1 MSPRSNNSPASRA
14 PAAAAGAAFESA
26 SQATGNPT
34 AASMAKKGT
43 FPNWLLS
50 YFVSINPNQNL
61 HMDMWI
67 FPQAYPRS
75 LRDKL

>member
-50 YFVSINPNQNL
+50 YFVSIKP
-61 HMDMWI
+61 
-67 FPQAYPRS
+67 
-75 LRDKL
+75 